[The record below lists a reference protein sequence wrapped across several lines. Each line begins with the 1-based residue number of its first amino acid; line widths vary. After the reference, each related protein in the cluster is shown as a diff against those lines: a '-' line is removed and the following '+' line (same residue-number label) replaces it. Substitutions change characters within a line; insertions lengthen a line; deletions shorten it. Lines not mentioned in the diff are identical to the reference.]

1 MTGAMW
7 RNVAVVV
14 GVVVVVG
21 AAAWIKSGS
30 NPAPPD
36 PTTGA
41 RPERAN
47 TTTTPPEKP
56 VDPRSEEGQPTAAMP
71 EKALPRLIDLGADK
85 CIPCKKM
92 APILEELKKEWQG
105 RAVVQFIDVWKN
117 PDASKQYGVRLIPTQ
132 IFFDRHGKEAYRHEG
147 FFSRKDIVDW
157 LEILEGEE

>member
-1 MTGAMW
+1 MTGSTW
-7 RNVAVVV
+7 RNVAVVL

-21 AAAWIKSGS
+21 VAAWIKSGTSPTPPKETTAAEGERTNATAVQPVEPGDAQS
-30 NPAPPD
+30 NK
-36 PTTGA
+36 
-41 RPERAN
+41 AN
-47 TTTTPPEKP
+47 AAAATPEKP
-56 VDPRSEEGQPTAAMP
+56 
-71 EKALPRLIDLGADK
+71 LPRLIDLGADK

-147 FFSRKDIVDW
+147 FFSKKDIVDW